1 MTVSGDS
8 GHSSRHYRSVTK
20 LFGRALSRTLTLN
33 SMDGSNST
41 ILLEDWRFHYIYIIH
56 LLETSFDPNL
66 GRPIFDK
73 FDREVDGKQDGKI
86 PLEKFVEILDQ
97 DQVWKDSVPQTLKD
111 KIIREVDL
119 NNDGVIDYHEF
130 LTLVKG
136 RHLGLGSKRRK
147 AFRLLLKETVEF
159 LVPYKYT
166 YQVTL
171 HNFFFKKSKKY

>member
-1 MTVSGDS
+1 M
-8 GHSSRHYRSVTK
+8 
-20 LFGRALSRTLTLN
+20 
-33 SMDGSNST
+33 
-41 ILLEDWRFHYIYIIH
+41 
-56 LLETSFDPNL
+56 
-66 GRPIFDK
+66 
-73 FDREVDGKQDGKI
+73 
-86 PLEKFVEILDQ
+86 EILDQ

-119 NNDGVIDYHEF
+119 NNDGVIDYQEF

-166 YQVTL
+166 YQVTFSL
-171 HNFFFKKSKKY
+171 NHKKYQKMEPPEPVQLLAPATLHAPAQPLSDCHFCFQQFPANQ

>member
-1 MTVSGDS
+1 MLYIFNRKKNVDL
-8 GHSSRHYRSVTK
+8 K
-20 LFGRALSRTLTLN
+20 LG
-33 SMDGSNST
+33 
-41 ILLEDWRFHYIYIIH
+41 
-56 LLETSFDPNL
+56 P
-66 GRPIFDK
+66 RPIFDK

-119 NNDGVIDYHEF
+119 NNDGVIDYQEF

-166 YQVTL
+166 YQASIS
-171 HNFFFKKSKKY
+171 NFKL

>member
-1 MTVSGDS
+1 M
-8 GHSSRHYRSVTK
+8 
-20 LFGRALSRTLTLN
+20 A
-33 SMDGSNST
+33 
-41 ILLEDWRFHYIYIIH
+41 I
-56 LLETSFDPNL
+56 P
-66 GRPIFDK
+66 RPIFDK

-119 NNDGVIDYHEF
+119 NNDGVIDYQEF

-166 YQVTL
+166 YQVTVIL
-171 HNFFFKKSKKY
+171 VTMHFLSAF